1 MSASH
6 VVQKPGTDAVV
17 FNDLCSNVTFNA
29 SALSQGVVTYFQ
41 GSNVYALIRGSEDE
55 EGEWW
60 HTDAADD
67 AHAKAMKGRCVL
79 VNSHFDS

>member
-1 MSASH
+1 
-6 VVQKPGTDAVV
+6 VV

-29 SALSQGVVTYFQ
+29 SALGQGAVTYFQ
-41 GSNVYALIRGSEDE
+41 GSNVYVLIRGSSDE

-60 HTDAADD
+60 DTDTVSGARARS
-67 AHAKAMKGRCVL
+67 MKGRCVL